1 MGLVQLQ
8 FKKSRVKSEPL
19 LGNGTACPGALHKVV
34 LTLKKRAPSQ
44 VYQVHKSDFVGI
56 LKVEPAHSIRYN

>member
-19 LGNGTACPGALHKVV
+19 LGNGTACPGSLHKAVF
-34 LTLKKRAPSQ
+34 TLKKRARSK
-44 VYQVHKSDFVGI
+44 VYQVHKSDFVGM
-56 LKVEPAHSIRYN
+56 LKVEPAHSVRYN